1 MHNINSYSPIFMK
14 SYKLRFNGELTVAQP
29 EVKSDL
35 EARVE
40 ALEKKLNMLLESIKK
55 IDKWAR

>member
-1 MHNINSYSPIFMK
+1 MK